1 MKNIKI
7 LVREYKINEIKIHIS
22 LDDIINKVTQ
32 EVAELIKAHK
42 NWNIS
47 EMYSEAGDVIVNI
60 YSTLDELWWNV
71 DFNLW
76 WKKESKKNP
85 INLTIMHWVWNQK
98 VQAFRWRY
106 SRSNVNL
113 EDVEEISK
121 SLVKEVLNYS
131 NPDSNIWRIIQEN
144 TQKFTSRLDAY
155 KPEIDIEDYIA
166 DYSDFPKPWI
176 LFKDISPIFKSP
188 EAFRYVCMELAEK
201 CKGSDVI
208 VWLDSRGFLFW
219 SLVAE
224 HLNKP
229 FVMVRKAWKL
239 PWKTLSQDYGF
250 EYWNDIVEIQ
260 EWAIEKWQKVSV
272 IDDLLATGW
281 TAKAAIDLI
290 EKSGAKVDN
299 VSFVISL
306 DEEDLISMEN
316 RKYLEN
322 YNCNSV
328 VSYS

>member
-1 MKNIKI
+1 M
-7 LVREYKINEIKIHIS
+7 S
-22 LDDIINKVTQ
+22 
-32 EVAELIKAHK
+32 ELELQKAQ
-42 NWNIS
+42 
-47 EMYSEAGDVIVNI
+47 
-60 YSTLDELWWNV
+60 L
-71 DFNLW
+71 
-76 WKKESKKNP
+76 
-85 INLTIMHWVWNQK
+85 
-98 VQAFRWRY
+98 
-106 SRSNVNL
+106 L
-113 EDVEEISK
+113 E
-121 SLVKEVLNYS
+121 
-131 NPDSNIWRIIQEN
+131 
-144 TQKFTSRLDAY
+144 
-155 KPEIDIEDYIA
+155 DIEDYIA

-299 VSFVISL
+299 VSF
-306 DEEDLISMEN
+306 E
-316 RKYLEN
+316 
-322 YNCNSV
+322 
-328 VSYS
+328 